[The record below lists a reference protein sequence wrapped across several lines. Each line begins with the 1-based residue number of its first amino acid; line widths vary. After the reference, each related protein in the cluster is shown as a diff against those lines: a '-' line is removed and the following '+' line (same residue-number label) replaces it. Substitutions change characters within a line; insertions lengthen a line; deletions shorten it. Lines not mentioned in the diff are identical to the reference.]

1 MGLFGPR
8 LSQAEIMEFQE
19 RQEQAA
25 EERYQKQQ
33 AKVRQLE
40 EQVKQLLSSKPT
52 RVEVILKSGRAYSKW
67 LTNTHF
73 TISIQ
78 DDGRT
83 IKLFEEQT

>member
-1 MGLFGPR
+1 
-8 LSQAEIMEFQE
+8 MEFQE

-33 AKVRQLE
+33 VRVRQLE
-40 EQVKQLLSSKPT
+40 EQVKQLQSSNLK

-83 IKLFEEQT
+83 IKLFEEQV